1 MATLHT
7 EEIIQEQRWKSLSA
21 REKIGDWAVQNQH
34 GIIAGSWALSMAVA
48 AAIIMKDKYVI
59 PRTCDLQVLH

>member
-7 EEIIQEQRWKSLSA
+7 EEIIQEQRWKSLST
-21 REKIGDWAVQNQH
+21 REKIGDWAAQNQY

-59 PRTCDLQVLH
+59 PHTCDLGVPH